1 MTDDQ
6 ITRHCLSLKEIAA
19 MLDDETKTKT
29 DTKMI
34 GGLMEF
40 SASFGKSPS
49 FGEAISSWLEDAEK
63 FRQQLDWSKLP
74 PAIYAISKRR
84 ADYILNYAESNEWV
98 ARADDGSRWQI
109 TEQGN
114 KLLESGG
121 FYLK

>member
-6 ITRHCLSLKEIAA
+6 ITRHCLGLKEIAA
-19 MLDDETKTKT
+19 LIADETKTEI
-29 DTKMI
+29 DAKMM
-34 GGLMEF
+34 GGLMQF
-40 SASFGKSPS
+40 NASLGKSPS
-49 FGEAISSWLEDAEK
+49 FSEAIYSWLEVAEK

-84 ADYILNYAESNEWV
+84 ADYMLNYAESNGWV
-98 ARADDGSRWQI
+98 ARSDDGSRWQI

-121 FYLK
+121 FYLR